1 LHSRIANIDEL
12 ITDEAEALEKEKESI
27 KRISRANKARIE
39 ELADSLDEL
48 RRKVKPDSARAG
60 GRDRG
65 RERDDFGRTPKEKM
79 EVDEREDSVLR
90 EREER
95 EKGVQIKGEDGDVE
109 VEY

>member
-1 LHSRIANIDEL
+1 
-12 ITDEAEALEKEKESI
+12 
-27 KRISRANKARIE
+27 
-39 ELADSLDEL
+39 
-48 RRKVKPDSARAG
+48 
-60 GRDRG
+60 
-65 RERDDFGRTPKEKM
+65 M